1 MPPELIFI
9 LVLIVFSVLENAL
22 KGKKKKGGPHRGA
35 ARDRSASRLAASP
48 ARIGPRGVGQSEGEP
63 RTSGESRTIPAQR
76 DRASDM
82 VPEDLWEEIAA
93 LARGDVDETLRRR
106 RARARAEAERA
117 RRQGTAPGPR
127 RSSGPPGQT
136 RPVPSRSAPSPSGD
150 ARPSPGDEAPA
161 VLTPAG
167 PHTDPPIERA
177 PLPGGLPRRAVEG
190 GAPGVRGR
198 GRADGARQPS
208 PPGLPHLRP
217 GAFDSGVVHSGQ
229 NCGGAPDGP
238 AAGEAARSRSKPSS
252 PKVRGRFRGPGAL
265 RNAIIAREVLGRP
278 LALREYGR
286 RGDVVRVG
294 RPVTP

>member
-22 KGKKKKGGPHRGA
+22 KGKKKKGGPIEGPPRTGLPPGWPPPGADRPEGRGQ
-35 ARDRSASRLAASP
+35 R
-48 ARIGPRGVGQSEGEP
+48 EGEP

-82 VPEDLWEEIAA
+82 VPEELWEEIAA

-117 RRQGTAPGPR
+117 RRQGTAPGPHR
-127 RSSGPPGQT
+127 QSAPPGQPRPGAT
-136 RPVPSRSAPSPSGD
+136 AGPPVPSRSAPGPSGD

-167 PHTDPPIERA
+167 RTRTPRSREPRSREGYHTER
-177 PLPGGLPRRAVEG
+177 LKE
-190 GAPGVRGR
+190 
-198 GRADGARQPS
+198 ARQAS
-208 PPGLPHLRP
+208 GGEDEQTGL
-217 GAFDSGVVHSGQ
+217 A
-229 NCGGAPDGP
+229 AI
-238 AAGEAARSRSKPSS
+238 AAGPPAPATGPSTRESFTQGRTAAGRRTVPLREAARARSKPSS

-278 LALREYGR
+278 LALREYGEEEMWSE
-286 RGDVVRVG
+286 
-294 RPVTP
+294 